1 MPLMP
6 FRPSLGLTLAAL
18 LSAAPALA
26 DEKAKTPPVAQEEP
40 SVDEEFQ
47 NPPPDASAEDKAI
60 WLAAQKVSF
69 DIHAARNLAVTLQAR
84 ANTGKL
90 LQRLDAA
97 AKGRPAEE
105 AAAILALRKQVKDTW
120 AANYATRNHR
130 WPVDPIRGCGQA
142 LLLFD
147 SGIRAKQAK
156 VKNDGVA
163 SARADVK
170 SCTVKSVQPIQ
181 AMVAAN
187 QAFSAAIDDA
197 LKRLA
202 ELEPPAPAATARAPG
217 AAPGPGKAPAP
228 APAPEG
234 GAR

>member
-6 FRPSLGLTLAAL
+6 FRPSFGLALAAL

-26 DEKAKTPPVAQEEP
+26 DDKAKPPPVGTEEP

-60 WLAAQKVSF
+60 WLAAQKVAN
-69 DIHAARNLAVTLQAR
+69 DIHASRGQAVTLQAR
-84 ANTGKL
+84 ANSGKL

-97 AKGRPAEE
+97 AQGKPAAE
-105 AAAILALRKQVKDTW
+105 AADILALRKRVKDTW
-120 AANYATRNHR
+120 AENYTVRNRR

-147 SGIRAKQAK
+147 SGLRAKQAK

-163 SARADVK
+163 TARADVK
-170 SCTVKSVQPIQ
+170 SCTAKSVQPIQ

-187 QAFSAAIDDA
+187 RAFSAAIDDA

-217 AAPGPGKAPAP
+217 AAPAPAQ
-228 APAPEG
+228 APEG
-234 GAR
+234 GAK